1 MKNALKT
8 YLFIFSQIIFINH
21 SFKNKKKYNIVGIC
35 EFGFGF
41 ICDIFIE
48 LENDWIKV
56 WGLKMYLCF
65 E

>member
-1 MKNALKT
+1 MKNVLKI
-8 YLFIFSQIIFINH
+8 YLFIFSQIIFINY

-48 LENDWIKV
+48 LEND
-56 WGLKMYLCF
+56 
-65 E
+65 